1 MRLQEWRS
9 ERTGRLFEVDEGD
22 AYRPAEELQPGA
34 RGFLWFVGGA
44 PVVTREPAE
53 PPPRSSAAAGGAPAP
68 VRRPPRGR
76 LSWLWGLLLVLALLV
91 LVGVLRP

>member
-34 RGFLWFVGGA
+34 RGFLWFVGGV
-44 PVVTREPAE
+44 PVVTLAPAG
-53 PPPRSSAAAGGAPAP
+53 PPPRPAAGASGAPAP
-68 VRRPPRGR
+68 VPRPARGR
-76 LSWLWGLLLVLALLV
+76 MSWLWGLLLVLALLV